1 MPMTTQL
8 PAMASH
14 QKCYPLKYMMPELEF
29 PMEDLKP
36 IQDAIAQGDNLANT
50 PASLEARVSRRAL
63 LVVIQHD
70 MDARNLLSAHGASLY
85 LPTTPSDALRV
96 YRMLLDCGYEKHNIH
111 VQVERVHK
119 NPETSPTKPN
129 IVVWNGW
136 SVALSQVTTGFFS
149 VGNNPAP
156 QKVYSI
162 LRHAVVSGHGHAYE
176 VEQGQGK
183 AARVITASPGI
194 VGSTETPIGEEIS
207 SVHTSQIGFYRE
219 VMSESID
226 HRMEISYAGRGGR
239 GVVQIR
245 RPHLRAAQE
254 LYAVL
259 AKLLKGCTLT
269 VSHGDVGDVDQKP
282 SRRCCCHAGNPGYDI
297 SDAQVTPSNFATP
310 VSSESSL
317 RNLFVPPAFFLHSG
331 YAYDPEIKM
340 GRIDEPELFKDVKAK
355 IFMWSGYNTLK
366 DRVGGFASAFT
377 SAVQEVEGTVSNAAL
392 YENVKQR
399 VVTKGGSDVQLW
411 VSDDGS
417 EAAPC
422 ILNDLFVM

>member
-50 PASLEARVSRRAL
+50 PAILEARVSRRAL
-63 LVVIQHD
+63 LHD

-85 LPTTPSDALRV
+85 LPTTPSDAVRV
-96 YRMLLDCGYEKHNIH
+96 YRMLLDRGYEKHNIR

-119 NPETSPTKPN
+119 NPETT
-129 IVVWNGW
+129 
-136 SVALSQVTTGFFS
+136 L
-149 VGNNPAP
+149 
-156 QKVYSI
+156 
-162 LRHAVVSGHGHAYE
+162 
-176 VEQGQGK
+176 
-183 AARVITASPGI
+183 ITEWRYPML
-194 VGSTETPIGEEIS
+194 GEEIEELFRS
-207 SVHTSQIGFYRE
+207 D
-219 VMSESID
+219 D
-226 HRMEISYAGRGGR
+226 HSKISDYVCLYFSPALF
-239 GVVQIR
+239 
-245 RPHLRAAQE
+245 PSLRAAQE

-269 VSHGDVGDVDQKP
+269 M
-282 SRRCCCHAGNPGYDI
+282 
-297 SDAQVTPSNFATP
+297 
-310 VSSESSL
+310 SL
-317 RNLFVPPAFFLHSG
+317 
-331 YAYDPEIKM
+331 DIKM
-340 GRIDEPELFKDVKAK
+340 ERIDEPELFKDVKAK

-366 DRVGGFASAFT
+366 DRVGGFASVGT
-377 SAVQEVEGTVSNAAL
+377 LGAVQEVEGTVSNAAL

-399 VVTKGGSDVQLW
+399 VVAKGGSDVQLW

-422 ILNDLFVM
+422 ILDDLFVM

>member
-1 MPMTTQL
+1 
-8 PAMASH
+8 
-14 QKCYPLKYMMPELEF
+14 MPELEF

-50 PASLEARVSRRAL
+50 PAILEARVSRRAL
-63 LVVIQHD
+63 LHD

-85 LPTTPSDALRV
+85 LPTTPSDAVRV
-96 YRMLLDCGYEKHNIH
+96 YRMLL
-111 VQVERVHK
+111 
-119 NPETSPTKPN
+119 
-129 IVVWNGW
+129 
-136 SVALSQVTTGFFS
+136 ALSHVTTGFFT
-149 VGNNPAP
+149 VGNNPVP

-176 VEQGQGK
+176 VEQGQSK

-207 SVHTSQIGFYRE
+207 SVHTGQIRFYRE

-269 VSHGDVGDVDQKP
+269 MSLDCFHGGLMRNVDQKP

-317 RNLFVPPAFFLHSG
+317 RNLFVPPAFFLHSD
-331 YAYDPEIKM
+331 YAYDPEIKT

-392 YENVKQR
+392 YENVNGIRRQR
-399 VVTKGGSDVQLW
+399 VVAKGGSDVQLW

-422 ILNDLFVM
+422 ILDDLFVM

>member
-1 MPMTTQL
+1 
-8 PAMASH
+8 
-14 QKCYPLKYMMPELEF
+14 MMPKLGF
-29 PMEDLKP
+29 PMENLKP
-36 IQDAIAQGDNLANT
+36 IQDAIDQGDNLPNT
-50 PASLEARVSRRAL
+50 PAILEARVSRRAL

-70 MDARNLLSAHGASLY
+70 MDAQNLLSAHGASLY
-85 LPTTPSDALRV
+85 LPTTPSDAVRV
-96 YRMLLDCGYEKHNIH
+96 YRMLLDRSYEKHNIR
-111 VQVERVHK
+111 VQVERL
-119 NPETSPTKPN
+119 ESLEW
-129 IVVWNGW
+129 IV
-136 SVALSQVTTGFFS
+136 SSAQPVTTGFFT
-149 VGNNPAP
+149 VA
-156 QKVYSI
+156 
-162 LRHAVVSGHGHAYE
+162 VSGHGHAYE

-183 AARVITASPGI
+183 AARVVTASPGI

-207 SVHTSQIGFYRE
+207 SVHTSQIRFYRE
-219 VMSESID
+219 VMSESTD